1 MTDPPPPSWQEPN
14 LRIVRGDVLRTDVDA
29 ILRDMVQQ
37 QRGAMQQERADVD
50 AALREM
56 AVQQGGIGAAAA
68 AAAVVPGPGPGVGE
82 VGPSSSSSGRG
93 GAKVKVVANLPY
105 NITKE

>member
-1 MTDPPPPSWQEPN
+1 MNSPPPPPWQEPN

-37 QRGAMQQERADVD
+37 QRGEVQQERADVD
-50 AALREM
+50 AALREITQQQ
-56 AVQQGGIGAAAA
+56 QQGGSGAAGVP
-68 AAAVVPGPGPGVGE
+68 AAAVPGPRAGE
-82 VGPSSSSSGRG
+82 AGPSSRG

>member
-1 MTDPPPPSWQEPN
+1 MYDPPSPPWQEPN

-50 AALREM
+50 ATLREM
-56 AVQQGGIGAAAA
+56 TVQQGGSGAAA
-68 AAAVVPGPGPGVGE
+68 AAAVVVPGPGAGE
-82 VGPSSSSSGRG
+82 AGPSSSSRG

>member
-1 MTDPPPPSWQEPN
+1 MNNPPSPPWQEPN

-68 AAAVVPGPGPGVGE
+68 AAAVVPGPGAGE
-82 VGPSSSSSGRG
+82 VGPSGSSSSRG